1 MLHLKS
7 LSRMKVACTM
17 TKRVT
22 NQIVDHYLKNGVFPF
37 DTMRELI
44 QMTVTSTYPNREYSD
59 LECNIWSMIRD
70 ELRKNNIEFKDR

>member
-1 MLHLKS
+1 M
-7 LSRMKVACTM
+7 SRRVA
-17 TKRVT
+17 
-22 NQIVDHYLKNGVFPF
+22 NQVVDHYLKNDVFPF

-44 QMTVTSTYPNREYSD
+44 QMAVTSTYPNGEYSD